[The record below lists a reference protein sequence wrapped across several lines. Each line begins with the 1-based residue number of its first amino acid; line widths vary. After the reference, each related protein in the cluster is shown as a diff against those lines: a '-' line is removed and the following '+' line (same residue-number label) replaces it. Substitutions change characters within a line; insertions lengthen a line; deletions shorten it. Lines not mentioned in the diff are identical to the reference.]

1 MGGVGFQHVVWDE
14 DYFEKGMTETCQY
27 IQSVSVHQNPLVRF
41 RVIVKSLS
49 VNEQIPGGTGSKNY
63 YENSDSRVTMS
74 ERMINTKRIYEKLM
88 FDQEYMSWVDRQTV
102 KTKEKVSGT

>member
-1 MGGVGFQHVVWDE
+1 VVWDE
-14 DYFEKGMTETCQY
+14 DYFEKGMSETCQN
-27 IQSVSVHQNPLVRF
+27 IQSVSVHENPLVRF
-41 RVIVKSLS
+41 RVITESLS